1 MRELEILGFQI
12 IMIIY
17 LVVKFDSQDV
27 TVRKIL

>member
-1 MRELEILGFQI
+1 VRELEILGFQI

>member
-1 MRELEILGFQI
+1 VRELEILGFQM

-17 LVVKFDSQDV
+17 TVVKFDSQDG

>member
-1 MRELEILGFQI
+1 VRELEILGFQM

-17 LVVKFDSQDV
+17 LVVKFDAQDV